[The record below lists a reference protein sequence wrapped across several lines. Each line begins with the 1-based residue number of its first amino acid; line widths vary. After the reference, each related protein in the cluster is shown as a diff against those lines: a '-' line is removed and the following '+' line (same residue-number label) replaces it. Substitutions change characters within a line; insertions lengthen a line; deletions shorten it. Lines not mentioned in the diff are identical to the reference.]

1 MIWEA
6 EEKKDHCSQKLWQPD
21 ARALQTSLSA
31 LASLSRK
38 PGILVFKSIII
49 GSYLLSGSQGN
60 VGLAGHFSLC
70 FTVFSS
76 FTH

>member
-6 EEKKDHCSQKLWQPD
+6 KEKKDYCSQKLWQPD

-31 LASLSRK
+31 LASLSRE

-49 GSYLLSGSQGN
+49 GFYLLLGAQGDM
-60 VGLAGHFSLC
+60 GLAGCFSLYLI
-70 FTVFSS
+70 VFSS